1 MLDKTKINNLR
12 DLLVGVVPNPV
23 DQVKQITIALVY
35 KFMNDMDDFNQ
46 NFAGKRIYF
55 VNDYTQFA
63 WSKLMDDKLT
73 NLERLNLYAD
83 ALQQIELNKDIPD
96 VFQHIFKGAFLSYRN
111 PETLTL
117 FLKEISGFDYNQ
129 DSEQLGDA
137 FEYLLSI
144 LGSQKDAG
152 QFRTPR
158 HIIDF
163 MVKVIKPTKND
174 SILDPACGTAGF
186 LISAFQYI
194 RDTANLQLSEFSQVF
209 NNIYGY
215 DITPDM
221 VKIALINLYL
231 HRDTNPHIYE
241 YDTLSN
247 DEKWGDKFNVI
258 LANPPF
264 MTPKGGI
271 KPHSKFRLKAT
282 KSEVLFCDYI
292 LEHLRLN
299 GRAGIVVPEGIIF
312 QSGNVYKQLRE
323 MLVMG
328 ENNQGNLIAVISL
341 PSGVFKPYSGVKT
354 SILIIDKQAAKAKEN
369 ILLVKI
375 NNDGYDLGDKRNP
388 VTANDLPHALE
399 LIEYYQQHNQLPEN
413 NPFSTSNAQ
422 LISKQQLKE
431 NDFNLSFDR
440 YKTSATQLSS
450 HYPMVRLGNVCEFI
464 NGYAFKPDDWKVSGV
479 PIVRIQNLT
488 GTNKN
493 YNFTD
498 RQNIPEKYLLQNNDL
513 LISWSASIGFYIWKE
528 QQAYL
533 NQHIFRVINSDKIN
547 KMYLFYLKNFIVK
560 LIHDKTHGNTMQHIT
575 KGDFEDIEIPLPPIE
590 VQQKIV
596 AEIEQYQK
604 VIDGAKLIVDNYK
617 PKINI
622 NPEWQ
627 VVKLGNAVEFIDGD
641 RGSNYPKKEDFLED
655 GYCLFLNTKNV
666 TNKGFNFNN
675 LVYISQEKD
684 QLLRKG
690 KLSLH
695 DIVMTTRGTLGN
707 IAFVTKDIIN
717 RFGNIRINS
726 GMVIIRPHQGLYPE
740 FVYTLLQLDSLQVQF
755 QEISSGS
762 AQPQLPIRDLSQV
775 DIFIPPLEEQQKIVS
790 ELEHE
795 RKLVDNAKQLIDIMQ
810 NKINFTISQLWSVPN
825 IAVNESDNAE

>member
-1 MLDKTKINNLR
+1 MLDKSKINNLR

-55 VNDYTQFA
+55 VKDYAQFA

-163 MVKVIKPTKND
+163 MVKIIKPTKND

-354 SILIIDKQAAKAKEN
+354 SILIIDKQAAKTKDN

-388 VTANDLPHALE
+388 VTANDLPQALE
-399 LIEYYQQHNQLPEN
+399 LIEYYQQHNQLPEDS
-413 NPFSTSNAQ
+413 PFSTSNAQ
-422 LISKQQLKE
+422 LISKQQLGE

-440 YKTSATQLSS
+440 YKASATQLSS
-450 HYPMVRLGNVCEFI
+450 HYPMVKLGEVCDLIRGLTFSKKDQLEEF
-464 NGYAFKPDDWKVSGV
+464 NDDCIKVATTKAAQEFG
-479 PIVRIQNLT
+479 IVEDDLYNISKALI
-488 GTNKN
+488 KN
-493 YNFTD
+493 DKILITEGD
-498 RQNIPEKYLLQNNDL
+498 I
-513 LISWSASIGFYIWKE
+513 LISIANSLNLLGRVTFVKHF
-528 QQAYL
+528 AYPLTFGAFMGCIRSSNNVMPLFVYHLLKTQRAIDYFRANANTTTNISNL
-533 NQHIFRVINSDKIN
+533 N
-547 KMYLFYLKNFIVK
+547 
-560 LIHDKTHGNTMQHIT
+560 
-575 KGDFEDIEIPLPPIE
+575 FETLANYQIPLPPIE

-627 VVKLGNAVEFIDGD
+627 TAKLGDICEVVSGFSFDSNQFNSSSGVPVIKITNVGVNEFIRDNTYLPQNYLMEYSKFKINTNDLVIALTRPIISTGFKISIVPKDYDG
-641 RGSNYPKKEDFLED
+641 SL
-655 GYCLFLNTKNV
+655 LNQRVAALKC
-666 TNKGFNFNN
+666 NN
-675 LVYISQEKD
+675 
-684 QLLRKG
+684 
-690 KLSLH
+690 
-695 DIVMTTRGTLGN
+695 
-707 IAFVTKDIIN
+707 
-717 RFGNIRINS
+717 
-726 GMVIIRPHQGLYPE
+726 
-740 FVYTLLQLDSLQVQF
+740 
-755 QEISSGS
+755 EISYTYLYNYLQCDEVVSYVELKS
-762 AQPQLPIRDLSQV
+762 KSLMQPNLSINDLKNLLIS
-775 DIFIPPLEEQQKIVS
+775 IPPLEEQQKIVT

-810 NKINFTISQLWSVPN
+810 NKINFTISQLWN
-825 IAVNESDNAE
+825 K

>member
-55 VNDYTQFA
+55 VKDYAQFA

-292 LEHLRLN
+292 LEHLRFN

-328 ENNQGNLIAVISL
+328 ENNQGNLIAAISL

-399 LIEYYQQHNQLPEN
+399 LIEYYQQHNQLPEDS
-413 NPFSTSNAQ
+413 PFSTSNAQ

>member
-55 VNDYTQFA
+55 VKDYAQFA

-247 DEKWGDKFNVI
+247 DEKWGEKFNVI

-399 LIEYYQQHNQLPEN
+399 LIEYYQQHNQLPEDS
-413 NPFSTSNAQ
+413 PFSTSNAQ

-450 HYPMVRLGNVCEFI
+450 HYPMVKLGDLCEYVRGI
-464 NGYAFKPDDWKVSGV
+464 TYSKNDEVEENG
-479 PIVRIQNLT
+479 IVVLRANNIDISN
-488 GTNKN
+488 NFN
-493 YNFTD
+493 YN
-498 RQNIPEKYLLQNNDL
+498 DL
-513 LISWSASIGFYIWKE
+513 K
-528 QQAYL
+528 
-533 NQHIFRVINSDKIN
+533 RINSQLADKNRKCRLIANDILICASSGSLFHVGKVAFNVEDTNYYFGGFMAVIRIADYNKIVPLFLHHQFKDNKFKQYLSNIISGANIN
-547 KMYLFYLKNFIVK
+547 NLKADFIY
-560 LIHDKTHGNTMQHIT
+560 NYQ
-575 KGDFEDIEIPLPPIE
+575 IPLPPIE
-590 VQQKIV
+590 IQQKIV

-627 VVKLGNAVEFIDGD
+627 TAKLSEIADITTGKLNANQAVETGEYPFFTCSKDIFRIDKYAFDTEALILSG
-641 RGSNYPKKEDFLED
+641 
-655 GYCLFLNTKNV
+655 
-666 TNKGFNFNN
+666 NN
-675 LVYISQEKD
+675 ANGVFDVKHY
-684 QLLRKG
+684 KG
-690 KLSLH
+690 KFNAYQRTYVITIKNENVIKYRYFHYQLNMHLDLLMRQS
-695 DIVMTTRGTLGN
+695 IGSMTRYLTLPTIQN
-707 IAFVTKDIIN
+707 LDII
-717 RFGNIRINS
+717 
-726 GMVIIRPHQGLYPE
+726 
-740 FVYTLLQLDSLQVQF
+740 
-755 QEISSGS
+755 
-762 AQPQLPIRDLSQV
+762 
-775 DIFIPPLEEQQKIVS
+775 IPPLEEQQKIVA

>member
-55 VNDYTQFA
+55 VKDYAQFA

-399 LIEYYQQHNQLPEN
+399 LIEYYQQHNQLPEDS
-413 NPFSTSNAQ
+413 PFSTSNAQ

-450 HYPMVRLGNVCEFI
+450 HYPMVKLGEVCDILNGFAFDSNLFNNQHEGIPIIRIRDINTEFSSTYYS
-464 NGYAFKPDDWKVSGV
+464 GTFDD
-479 PIVRIQNLT
+479 
-488 GTNKN
+488 
-493 YNFTD
+493 
-498 RQNIPEKYLLQNNDL
+498 KYLINNDAL
-513 LISWSASIGFYIWKE
+513 LIGMDGDFKAVYWKHGE
-528 QQAYL
+528 ALL
-533 NQHIFRVINSDKIN
+533 NQRVCKLHNFKNALQYFIFNIIQP
-547 KMYLFYLKNFIVK
+547 K
-560 LIHDKTHGNTMQHIT
+560 LDDIHDRSFAVTVKHLSSKQIS
-575 KGDFEDIEIPLPPIE
+575 EIEIPLPPIE

-622 NPEWQ
+622 NLEWQ
-627 VVKLGNAVEFIDGD
+627 TSKLGDICEVRSGGTPSRDNPEYWDGEIPWVKTGQINFNYINKAEEFITVQGLENSSTRMIPKGTILMAMYGQGIT
-641 RGSNYPKKEDFLED
+641 RGRVAILNIDASINQACAAIEIRNPTILNRDFL
-655 GYCLFLNTKNV
+655 YYY
-666 TNKGFNFNN
+666 
-675 LVYISQEKD
+675 LVGMYNY
-684 QLLRKG
+684 LR
-690 KLSLH
+690 
-695 DIVMTTRGTLGN
+695 
-707 IAFVTKDIIN
+707 
-717 RFGNIRINS
+717 
-726 GMVIIRPHQGLYPE
+726 
-740 FVYTLLQLDSLQVQF
+740 
-755 QEISSGS
+755 EISYARGGNQSNLN
-762 AQPQLPIRDLSQV
+762 ALMIKELTLQ
-775 DIFIPPLEEQQKIVS
+775 IPPLEEQQKIVD

-795 RKLVDNAKQLIDIMQ
+795 RKLVDNANQLIDIMQ
-810 NKINFTISQLWSVPN
+810 NKINFTISQLWGK
-825 IAVNESDNAE
+825 

>member
-55 VNDYTQFA
+55 VKDYAQFA

-247 DEKWGDKFNVI
+247 DEKWGEKFNVI

>member
-35 KFMNDMDDFNQ
+35 KFMNDMDDFNEQ
-46 NFAGKRIYF
+46 FAGKRIYF
-55 VNDYTQFA
+55 VDNYERFA
-63 WSKLMDDKLT
+63 WSKLMDNKLT

-83 ALQQIELNKDIPD
+83 GIQQIELNQSIPD
-96 VFQHIFKGAFLSYRN
+96 VFQHIFKGAFLAYRN

-117 FLKEISGFDYNQ
+117 FLKEINGFDYNQ

-174 SILDPACGTAGF
+174 TILDPACGTAGF

-292 LEHLRLN
+292 LEHLRLD
-299 GRAGIVVPEGIIF
+299 GRAGIIVPEGIIF

-323 MLVMG
+323 MLVIG

-341 PSGVFKPYSGVKT
+341 PSGVFK
-354 SILIIDKQAAKAKEN
+354 
-369 ILLVKI
+369 
-375 NNDGYDLGDKRNP
+375 
-388 VTANDLPHALE
+388 
-399 LIEYYQQHNQLPEN
+399 
-413 NPFSTSNAQ
+413 
-422 LISKQQLKE
+422 
-431 NDFNLSFDR
+431 
-440 YKTSATQLSS
+440 
-450 HYPMVRLGNVCEFI
+450 
-464 NGYAFKPDDWKVSGV
+464 
-479 PIVRIQNLT
+479 
-488 GTNKN
+488 
-493 YNFTD
+493 
-498 RQNIPEKYLLQNNDL
+498 
-513 LISWSASIGFYIWKE
+513 
-528 QQAYL
+528 
-533 NQHIFRVINSDKIN
+533 
-547 KMYLFYLKNFIVK
+547 
-560 LIHDKTHGNTMQHIT
+560 
-575 KGDFEDIEIPLPPIE
+575 
-590 VQQKIV
+590 
-596 AEIEQYQK
+596 
-604 VIDGAKLIVDNYK
+604 
-617 PKINI
+617 
-622 NPEWQ
+622 
-627 VVKLGNAVEFIDGD
+627 
-641 RGSNYPKKEDFLED
+641 
-655 GYCLFLNTKNV
+655 
-666 TNKGFNFNN
+666 
-675 LVYISQEKD
+675 
-684 QLLRKG
+684 
-690 KLSLH
+690 
-695 DIVMTTRGTLGN
+695 
-707 IAFVTKDIIN
+707 
-717 RFGNIRINS
+717 
-726 GMVIIRPHQGLYPE
+726 
-740 FVYTLLQLDSLQVQF
+740 
-755 QEISSGS
+755 
-762 AQPQLPIRDLSQV
+762 
-775 DIFIPPLEEQQKIVS
+775 
-790 ELEHE
+790 
-795 RKLVDNAKQLIDIMQ
+795 
-810 NKINFTISQLWSVPN
+810 
-825 IAVNESDNAE
+825 

>member
-55 VNDYTQFA
+55 VKDYAQFT

-83 ALQQIELNKDIPD
+83 ALHQIELNKDIPD

-292 LEHLRLN
+292 LEHLRFN

-328 ENNQGNLIAVISL
+328 ENNQGNLIAAISL

-450 HYPMVRLGNVCEFI
+450 HYPMVKLGDLCEYVRGI
-464 NGYAFKPDDWKVSGV
+464 TYSKNDEVEENG
-479 PIVRIQNLT
+479 IVVLRANNIDISN
-488 GTNKN
+488 NFN
-493 YNFTD
+493 YN
-498 RQNIPEKYLLQNNDL
+498 DL
-513 LISWSASIGFYIWKE
+513 K
-528 QQAYL
+528 
-533 NQHIFRVINSDKIN
+533 RINSQLADKNRKCRLIANDILICASSGSLFHVGKVAFNVEDTNYYFGGFMAVIRIADYNKIVPLFLHHQFKDNKFKQYLSNIISGANIN
-547 KMYLFYLKNFIVK
+547 NLKADFIY
-560 LIHDKTHGNTMQHIT
+560 NYQ
-575 KGDFEDIEIPLPPIE
+575 IPLPPIE
-590 VQQKIV
+590 IQQKIV

-627 VVKLGNAVEFIDGD
+627 TAKLSEIADITTGKLNANQAVETGEYPFFTCSKDIFRIDKYAFDTEALILSG
-641 RGSNYPKKEDFLED
+641 
-655 GYCLFLNTKNV
+655 
-666 TNKGFNFNN
+666 NN
-675 LVYISQEKD
+675 ANGVFDVKHY
-684 QLLRKG
+684 KG
-690 KLSLH
+690 KFNAYQRTYVITIKNENVIKYRYFHYQLNMHLDLLMRQS
-695 DIVMTTRGTLGN
+695 IGSMTRYLTLPTIQN
-707 IAFVTKDIIN
+707 LDII
-717 RFGNIRINS
+717 
-726 GMVIIRPHQGLYPE
+726 
-740 FVYTLLQLDSLQVQF
+740 
-755 QEISSGS
+755 
-762 AQPQLPIRDLSQV
+762 
-775 DIFIPPLEEQQKIVS
+775 IPPLEEQQKIVA

>member
-1 MLDKTKINNLR
+1 MLDKSKINNLR

-55 VNDYTQFA
+55 VKDYAQFA

-354 SILIIDKQAAKAKEN
+354 SILIIDKQAAKAKDN

-388 VTANDLPHALE
+388 VTANDLPQALE
-399 LIEYYQQHNQLPEN
+399 LIEYYQQHNQLPEDN
-413 NPFSTSNAQ
+413 LFSISNAQ

-440 YKTSATQLSS
+440 YKTSAAQLSS
-450 HYPMVRLGNVCEFI
+450 HYPMVKLGEVCDVRDGTHDSPKFI
-464 NGYAFKPDDWKVSGV
+464 ENSQYPLITSKNLKNGTISLENAKYISEDD
-479 PIVRIQNLT
+479 
-488 GTNKN
+488 
-493 YNFTD
+493 
-498 RQNIPEKYLLQNNDL
+498 
-513 LISWSASIGFYIWKE
+513 YI
-528 QQAYL
+528 
-533 NQHIFRVINSDKIN
+533 KIN
-547 KMYLFYLKNFIVK
+547 QRSFVDDGDILMPMIGTIGNPVLVKKLFSFAIKNVALIKCSKNSIISNKYILYFLNSEYIKHEFSKSMQGVTQQYISLGYLRNL
-560 LIHDKTHGNTMQHIT
+560 
-575 KGDFEDIEIPLPPIE
+575 EIPLPPIE

-627 VVKLGNAVEFIDGD
+627 TAKLSEIADITTGKLNANQAVETGEYPFFTCSKDIFRIDKYAFDTEALILSG
-641 RGSNYPKKEDFLED
+641 
-655 GYCLFLNTKNV
+655 
-666 TNKGFNFNN
+666 NN
-675 LVYISQEKD
+675 ANGVFDVKHY
-684 QLLRKG
+684 KG
-690 KLSLH
+690 KFNAYQRTYVITIKNENVIKYQYFHYQLNMHLDLLMRQS
-695 DIVMTTRGTLGN
+695 IGSMTRYLTLPTIQN
-707 IAFVTKDIIN
+707 LDII
-717 RFGNIRINS
+717 
-726 GMVIIRPHQGLYPE
+726 
-740 FVYTLLQLDSLQVQF
+740 
-755 QEISSGS
+755 
-762 AQPQLPIRDLSQV
+762 
-775 DIFIPPLEEQQKIVS
+775 IPSLEEQQKIVA

-810 NKINFTISQLWSVPN
+810 NKINFTISQLWSIPN
-825 IAVNESDNAE
+825 IIISESDDAE

>member
-55 VNDYTQFA
+55 VKDYAQFA

-247 DEKWGDKFNVI
+247 DEKWGEKFNVI

-450 HYPMVRLGNVCEFI
+450 HYPMVKLGDLCEYVRGI
-464 NGYAFKPDDWKVSGV
+464 TYSKNDEVEENG
-479 PIVRIQNLT
+479 IVVLRANNIDISN
-488 GTNKN
+488 NFN
-493 YNFTD
+493 YN
-498 RQNIPEKYLLQNNDL
+498 DL
-513 LISWSASIGFYIWKE
+513 K
-528 QQAYL
+528 
-533 NQHIFRVINSDKIN
+533 RINSQLADKNRKCRLIANDILICASSGSLFHVGKVAFNVEDTNYYFGGFMAVIRIADYNKIVPLFLHHQFKDNKFKQYLSNIISGANIN
-547 KMYLFYLKNFIVK
+547 NLKADFIY
-560 LIHDKTHGNTMQHIT
+560 NYQ
-575 KGDFEDIEIPLPPIE
+575 IPLPPIE
-590 VQQKIV
+590 IQQKIV

-627 VVKLGNAVEFIDGD
+627 TAKLSEIADITTGKLNANQAVETGEYPFFTCSKDIFRIDKYAFDTEALILSG
-641 RGSNYPKKEDFLED
+641 
-655 GYCLFLNTKNV
+655 
-666 TNKGFNFNN
+666 NN
-675 LVYISQEKD
+675 ANGVFDVKHY
-684 QLLRKG
+684 KG
-690 KLSLH
+690 KFNAYQRTYVITIKNENVIKYRYFHYQLNMHLDLLMRQS
-695 DIVMTTRGTLGN
+695 IGSMTRYLTLPTIQN
-707 IAFVTKDIIN
+707 LDII
-717 RFGNIRINS
+717 
-726 GMVIIRPHQGLYPE
+726 
-740 FVYTLLQLDSLQVQF
+740 
-755 QEISSGS
+755 
-762 AQPQLPIRDLSQV
+762 
-775 DIFIPPLEEQQKIVS
+775 IPPLEEQQKIVA

>member
-35 KFMNDMDDFNQ
+35 KFMNDMDDFNEM
-46 NFAGKRIYF
+46 FAGKRIYF
-55 VNDYTQFA
+55 VDNYARFA
-63 WSKLMDDKLT
+63 WSKLMDSTLT
-73 NLERLNLYAD
+73 NLQRLNLYAE
-83 ALQQIELNKDIPD
+83 ALQQIELNSSIPD

-117 FLKEISGFDYNQ
+117 FLKEISGFNYNN

-137 FEYLLSI
+137 FEYLLSV

-163 MVKVIKPTKND
+163 MVKIIKPTKTD
-174 SILDPACGTAGF
+174 TILDPACGTAGF

-299 GRAGIVVPEGIIF
+299 GRAGIVVPEGVIF

-388 VTANDLPHALE
+388 VTANDLPQALE
-399 LIEYYQQHNQLPEN
+399 LIEYYQQHNQLPEDS
-413 NPFSTSNAQ
+413 PFSTSNAQ
-422 LISKQQLKE
+422 LISKQQLGE

-440 YKTSATQLSS
+440 YKASATQLSS
-450 HYPMVRLGNVCEFI
+450 HYPMVKLGEVCDLIRGLTFSKKDQLEEF
-464 NGYAFKPDDWKVSGV
+464 NDDCIKVATTKAAQEFG
-479 PIVRIQNLT
+479 IVEDDLYNISKALI
-488 GTNKN
+488 KN
-493 YNFTD
+493 DKILITEGD
-498 RQNIPEKYLLQNNDL
+498 I
-513 LISWSASIGFYIWKE
+513 LISIANSLNLLGRVTFVKHF
-528 QQAYL
+528 AYPLTFGAFMGCIRSSNNVMPLFVYHLLKTQRAIDYFRANANTTTNISNL
-533 NQHIFRVINSDKIN
+533 N
-547 KMYLFYLKNFIVK
+547 
-560 LIHDKTHGNTMQHIT
+560 
-575 KGDFEDIEIPLPPIE
+575 FETLANYQIPLPPIE

-627 VVKLGNAVEFIDGD
+627 TAKLSEVVRLIGGGTPSKAIDSYYGGNIMWATVRDMGYDFIETTECYITEEAIKNSSTKVIEAETVIIATRVGLGKVSYTRFPTAINQDLKAVISLDKNILCSKYLFWWFKQISNIIISNGNGSTVKGVNSDFI
-641 RGSNYPKKEDFLED
+641 
-655 GYCLFLNTKNV
+655 
-666 TNKGFNFNN
+666 NN
-675 LVYISQEKD
+675 L
-684 QLLRKG
+684 
-690 KLSLH
+690 
-695 DIVMTTRGTLGN
+695 DIPL
-707 IAFVTKDIIN
+707 
-717 RFGNIRINS
+717 
-726 GMVIIRPHQGLYPE
+726 
-740 FVYTLLQLDSLQVQF
+740 
-755 QEISSGS
+755 
-762 AQPQLPIRDLSQV
+762 
-775 DIFIPPLEEQQKIVS
+775 PPLEEQQKIVA

-795 RKLVDNAKQLIDIMQ
+795 RQLIDNAKQLIEIMQ
-810 NKINFTISQLWSVPN
+810 NKINFTISQLWSN
-825 IAVNESDNAE
+825 SND

>member
-1 MLDKTKINNLR
+1 MLDKSKINNLR

-55 VNDYTQFA
+55 VKDYAQFA

-83 ALQQIELNKDIPD
+83 ALQQIELNQDIPD

-247 DEKWGDKFNVI
+247 DEKWGEKFNVI

-341 PSGVFKPYSGVKT
+341 PSGVFKPYSGVK
-354 SILIIDKQAAKAKEN
+354 L
-369 ILLVKI
+369 
-375 NNDGYDLGDKRNP
+375 
-388 VTANDLPHALE
+388 
-399 LIEYYQQHNQLPEN
+399 
-413 NPFSTSNAQ
+413 
-422 LISKQQLKE
+422 
-431 NDFNLSFDR
+431 
-440 YKTSATQLSS
+440 
-450 HYPMVRLGNVCEFI
+450 
-464 NGYAFKPDDWKVSGV
+464 AF
-479 PIVRIQNLT
+479 
-488 GTNKN
+488 
-493 YNFTD
+493 
-498 RQNIPEKYLLQNNDL
+498 
-513 LISWSASIGFYIWKE
+513 
-528 QQAYL
+528 
-533 NQHIFRVINSDKIN
+533 
-547 KMYLFYLKNFIVK
+547 
-560 LIHDKTHGNTMQHIT
+560 
-575 KGDFEDIEIPLPPIE
+575 
-590 VQQKIV
+590 
-596 AEIEQYQK
+596 
-604 VIDGAKLIVDNYK
+604 
-617 PKINI
+617 
-622 NPEWQ
+622 
-627 VVKLGNAVEFIDGD
+627 
-641 RGSNYPKKEDFLED
+641 
-655 GYCLFLNTKNV
+655 
-666 TNKGFNFNN
+666 
-675 LVYISQEKD
+675 
-684 QLLRKG
+684 
-690 KLSLH
+690 
-695 DIVMTTRGTLGN
+695 
-707 IAFVTKDIIN
+707 
-717 RFGNIRINS
+717 
-726 GMVIIRPHQGLYPE
+726 
-740 FVYTLLQLDSLQVQF
+740 
-755 QEISSGS
+755 
-762 AQPQLPIRDLSQV
+762 
-775 DIFIPPLEEQQKIVS
+775 
-790 ELEHE
+790 
-795 RKLVDNAKQLIDIMQ
+795 
-810 NKINFTISQLWSVPN
+810 
-825 IAVNESDNAE
+825 

>member
-55 VNDYTQFA
+55 VKDYAQFA

-247 DEKWGDKFNVI
+247 DEKWGEKFNVI

-450 HYPMVRLGNVCEFI
+450 HYPMVKLGDLCEYVRGI
-464 NGYAFKPDDWKVSGV
+464 TYSKNDEVEENG
-479 PIVRIQNLT
+479 IVVLRANNIDISN
-488 GTNKN
+488 NFN
-493 YNFTD
+493 YN
-498 RQNIPEKYLLQNNDL
+498 DL
-513 LISWSASIGFYIWKE
+513 K
-528 QQAYL
+528 
-533 NQHIFRVINSDKIN
+533 RINSQLADKNRKCRLIANDILICASSGSLFHVGKVAFNVEDTNYYFGGFMAVIRIADYNKIVPLFLHHQFKDNKFKQYLSNIISGANIN
-547 KMYLFYLKNFIVK
+547 NLKADFIY
-560 LIHDKTHGNTMQHIT
+560 NYQ
-575 KGDFEDIEIPLPPIE
+575 IPLPPIE
-590 VQQKIV
+590 IQQKIV

-627 VVKLGNAVEFIDGD
+627 TAKLSEVVRLIGGGTPSKAIDSYYGGNIMWATVRDIGYDFIETTERYITEEAIKNSSTKVIEAETVIIATRVGLGKVSYTKFPTAINQDLKAVISLDKNILCSKYLFWWFKQISNIIISNGNGSTVKGVNSDFI
-641 RGSNYPKKEDFLED
+641 
-655 GYCLFLNTKNV
+655 
-666 TNKGFNFNN
+666 NN
-675 LVYISQEKD
+675 L
-684 QLLRKG
+684 
-690 KLSLH
+690 
-695 DIVMTTRGTLGN
+695 DIPL
-707 IAFVTKDIIN
+707 
-717 RFGNIRINS
+717 
-726 GMVIIRPHQGLYPE
+726 
-740 FVYTLLQLDSLQVQF
+740 
-755 QEISSGS
+755 
-762 AQPQLPIRDLSQV
+762 
-775 DIFIPPLEEQQKIVS
+775 PPLEEQQKIVA

-795 RKLVDNAKQLIDIMQ
+795 RQLVDNAKQLIDIMQ
-810 NKINFTISQLWSVPN
+810 NKINFTISQLWSN
-825 IAVNESDNAE
+825 SNE

>member
-55 VNDYTQFA
+55 VKDYAQFA

-247 DEKWGDKFNVI
+247 DEKWGEKFNVI

-450 HYPMVRLGNVCEFI
+450 HYPMVKLGDLCEYVRRI
-464 NGYAFKPDDWKVSGV
+464 TYSKNDEVEENG
-479 PIVRIQNLT
+479 IVVLRANNIDISN
-488 GTNKN
+488 NFN
-493 YNFTD
+493 YN
-498 RQNIPEKYLLQNNDL
+498 DL
-513 LISWSASIGFYIWKE
+513 K
-528 QQAYL
+528 
-533 NQHIFRVINSDKIN
+533 RINSQLADKNRKCRLIANDILICASSGSLFHVGKVAFNVEDTNYYFGGFMAVIRIADYNKIVPLFLHHQFKDNKFKQYLSNIISGANIN
-547 KMYLFYLKNFIVK
+547 NLKADFIY
-560 LIHDKTHGNTMQHIT
+560 NYQ
-575 KGDFEDIEIPLPPIE
+575 IPLPPIE
-590 VQQKIV
+590 IQQKIV

-627 VVKLGNAVEFIDGD
+627 TAKLSEIADITTGKLNANQAVETGEYPFFTCSKDIFRIDKYAFDTEALILSG
-641 RGSNYPKKEDFLED
+641 
-655 GYCLFLNTKNV
+655 
-666 TNKGFNFNN
+666 NN
-675 LVYISQEKD
+675 ANGVFDVKHY
-684 QLLRKG
+684 KG
-690 KLSLH
+690 KFNAYQRTYVITIKNENVIKYRYFHYQLNMHLDLLMRQS
-695 DIVMTTRGTLGN
+695 IGSMTRYLTLPTIQN
-707 IAFVTKDIIN
+707 LDII
-717 RFGNIRINS
+717 
-726 GMVIIRPHQGLYPE
+726 
-740 FVYTLLQLDSLQVQF
+740 
-755 QEISSGS
+755 
-762 AQPQLPIRDLSQV
+762 
-775 DIFIPPLEEQQKIVS
+775 IPPLEEQQKIVA